1 VNRDMNLFLNRVEAK
16 KAYSQPWARP
26 TMLKPAGT
34 KAEPERVD
42 PWYVFN
48 VCCTLFL
55 AACVIV
61 LIVGNK

>member
-1 VNRDMNLFLNRVEAK
+1 MNRDMNLFLNRVEAK

-34 KAEPERVD
+34 KPEVERID
-42 PWYVFN
+42 PYYVFN
-48 VCCTLFL
+48 WCVSLFL